1 MICISGCQQSSQ
13 EADSKLEFGSN
24 EDHLIGGKIANS
36 PQHAVV
42 SSGEIVEDFTG
53 SKLECYTNVKE
64 CLVRQNI
71 SDISEAWVK
80 KVLIR
85 TMKLDGYFT

>member
-1 MICISGCQQSSQ
+1 M
-13 EADSKLEFGSN
+13 EFGSN
-24 EDHLIGGKIANS
+24 EDHLMGGKTANS

-42 SSGEIVEDFTG
+42 SRGEIVEDFTG
-53 SKLECYTNVKE
+53 GKLEWYTNVKE

-85 TMKLDGYFT
+85 TMKLDGYFTGL